1 MRVLRVPGTVPALV
15 YILTVSELVSVR
27 VCVCPCVPCGVVGVV
42 RTSSKS
48 AGTGV
53 GRRCTVQVCR
63 QGREQGKCGRANV
76 LICD

>member
-42 RTSSKS
+42 RVKVRGQVWGEG
-48 AGTGV
+48 AQY
-53 GRRCTVQVCR
+53 RCA
-63 QGREQGKCGRANV
+63 GREESRESV
-76 LICD
+76 VELML